1 MASRHFSVSLMS
13 LLKQM
18 ILLGGRHWWLSFLL
32 WVVLV
37 GPAQAAMELRVAIKD
52 GVSRV
57 QVGSSTNAVVRDSAG
72 QPVGELEAMN
82 AFSAQGGGG
91 NVALGQWRSRS
102 LWVEPAG
109 DGYVWIGD
117 RWYRG
122 RTQLVP
128 TSKGLTAVNHVNLEH
143 YLYSVLG
150 AEMSPSW
157 PLEALKAQ
165 AVAARSFALHK
176 RSSGTSVY
184 DVTNTTSSQVYKGI
198 ETEAQSTHQAVNATA
213 GQVMTY
219 GGKVILA
226 AFHSSSGGHT
236 ENVEDIWTQPLP
248 YLRGVADYDMGAPVF
263 QWTKSF
269 SRGEMS
275 RLISGVGNVVSMTP
289 ERRTPQ
295 GRVVTMKVQGDRGT
309 KRVSGNDLRSALGLR
324 STLFAV
330 SSTGS
335 GFQIDG
341 RGYGHGLGLSQW
353 GAHNLAA
360 QGTNYQQILGHYY
373 QSATLAQLQAQ

>member
-32 WVVLV
+32 WIVLV

-57 QVGSSTNAVVRDSAG
+57 QVGSSTNAIVRDSAG

-91 NVALGQWRSRS
+91 NIALGQWRSRS
-102 LWVEPAG
+102 LWVEPTS

-198 ETEAQSTHQAVNATA
+198 ETEAQTTHQAVNATA

-373 QSATLAQLQAQ
+373 QSATLAQLQAN

>member
-18 ILLGGRHWWLSFLL
+18 ILLGGHHWWLSFLL

-37 GPAQAAMELRVAIKD
+37 DPAQAAMELRVAIKD

>member
-32 WVVLV
+32 WIVLV

-52 GVSRV
+52 GISRV
-57 QVGSSTNAVVRDSAG
+57 QVGSSTNAIVRDSAG
-72 QPVGELEAMN
+72 QKVGELEAMN

-91 NVALGQWRSRS
+91 NVALGQWRSQS
-102 LWVEPAG
+102 LWVEPTS

-269 SRGEMS
+269 SRSEMS

-373 QSATLAQLQAQ
+373 QSATLAQLQAN

>member
-1 MASRHFSVSLMS
+1 
-13 LLKQM
+13 
-18 ILLGGRHWWLSFLL
+18 
-32 WVVLV
+32 
-37 GPAQAAMELRVAIKD
+37 
-52 GVSRV
+52 
-57 QVGSSTNAVVRDSAG
+57 
-72 QPVGELEAMN
+72 
-82 AFSAQGGGG
+82 
-91 NVALGQWRSRS
+91 
-102 LWVEPAG
+102 
-109 DGYVWIGD
+109 
-117 RWYRG
+117 
-122 RTQLVP
+122 
-128 TSKGLTAVNHVNLEH
+128 
-143 YLYSVLG
+143 
-150 AEMSPSW
+150 
-157 PLEALKAQ
+157 
-165 AVAARSFALHK
+165 
-176 RSSGTSVY
+176 
-184 DVTNTTSSQVYKGI
+184 
-198 ETEAQSTHQAVNATA
+198 THQAVNATA

-295 GRVVTMKVQGDRGT
+295 GRVITMKVQGDRGT

-373 QSATLAQLQAQ
+373 QSATLAQLQAN